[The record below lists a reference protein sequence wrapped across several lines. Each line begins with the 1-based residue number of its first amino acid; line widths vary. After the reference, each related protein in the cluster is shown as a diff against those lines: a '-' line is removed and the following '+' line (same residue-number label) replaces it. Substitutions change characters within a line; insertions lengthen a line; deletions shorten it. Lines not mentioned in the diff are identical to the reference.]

1 MAELPTLAVT
11 GTNGK
16 TTTTRMLGAIARA
29 AGHRPVVVTTVGVM
43 VDGEERGT
51 IGTSMSAF
59 RELIDLARTEGSDL
73 LCLEVTSRALAGGFA
88 KRWPPTHAALTS
100 FSRDHLDRH
109 GSLEAYLAAKAQLF
123 LALPPGGVAAL
134 PLESEA
140 TELLMGVLPEG
151 AEART
156 FGLTEGADLR
166 GTITRVDRHGTR
178 LTLDGLLELEVHLPM
193 HGAPFAIDALAAATL
208 AQAHGFAADAIRAG
222 LEGFEGVPGRFEIIG
237 DTPLVAVDFAHTPDA
252 LQVTLATARALAGDG
267 QVWVVFGC
275 GGERDRGKRP
285 QMGEIA
291 SESADQ
297 VVLTT
302 DNPRGEDPAA
312 IAAAIEAGRTGDA
325 GWRSI
330 PDRTDAIAFA
340 IDCAGDRDVVL
351 IAGKGHE
358 AEQVEG
364 AVHRPFDDRA
374 VARRILRRPATSGS
388 PGEPTEHGDSDDA
401 S

>member
-1 MAELPTLAVT
+1 MARLPTLAVT

-29 AGHRPVVVTTVGVM
+29 AGHRPVVVTTVGVV
-43 VDGEERGT
+43 VDGEERGMLPT
-51 IGTSMSAF
+51 AMSAF
-59 RELIDLARTEGSDL
+59 RELMDSAEAEGADL

-88 KRWPPTHAALTS
+88 TRWPPTHAALTS

-123 LALPPGGVAAL
+123 LALPPGAIAAL

-140 TELLMGVLPEG
+140 TELLAGVLPDG
-151 AEART
+151 TTAHT
-156 FGLTEGADLR
+156 FGLVTGADLR
-166 GTITRVDRHGTR
+166 GTVLEVDRTGTR
-178 LTLDGLLELEVHLPM
+178 LRVEGLLDLEVHLPM
-193 HGAPFAIDALAAATL
+193 HGEPFAIDALAAATL
-208 AQAHGFAADAIRAG
+208 AHAHGLAPEAIRAG
-222 LEGFEGVPGRFEIIG
+222 LEGFAGVPGRFEIIG
-237 DTPLVAVDFAHTPDA
+237 DAPLVAVDFAHTPDA
-252 LQVTLATARALAGDG
+252 LRATLATARSLAGEG

-275 GGERDRGKRP
+275 GGDRDRGKRP

-291 SESADQ
+291 SELADQ

-302 DNPRGEDPAA
+302 DNPRGEDPAT
-312 IAAAIEAGRTGDA
+312 IAAAVEAGRTGDS

-330 PDRTDAIAFA
+330 PDRTDAIAHA
-340 IDCAGDRDVVL
+340 IACAADRDVVL

-358 AEQVEG
+358 AEQIEG
-364 AVHRPFDDRA
+364 AVHRPFDDRE
-374 VARRILRRPATSGS
+374 VARRIVREAITSGS
-388 PGEPTEHGDSDDA
+388 PGESTEYGEPDEA

>member
-1 MAELPTLAVT
+1 MLPTLAVT

-43 VDGEERGT
+43 VDGEERGS

-59 RELIDLARTEGSDL
+59 NEFLASARDEGGDV

-88 KRWPPTHAALTS
+88 TRCPPTHAALTS

-123 LALPPGGVAAL
+123 LALPAGGVAAL
-134 PLESEA
+134 PIESEA
-140 TELLMGVLPEG
+140 TELLASVLPDG
-151 AEART
+151 VALRT
-156 FGLTEGADLR
+156 FGFREGADLR
-166 GTITRVDRHGTR
+166 GTIARVDRAGTL
-178 LTLDGLLELEVHLPM
+178 LTLEGLLEMEVHLAM
-193 HGAPFAIDALAAATL
+193 HGEPFAVDALAAASL
-208 AQAHGFAADAIRAG
+208 AHAHGFAPEAIRSG
-222 LEGFEGVPGRFEIIG
+222 LEGFAGVPGRFEIIG

-252 LQVTLATARALAGDG
+252 LQVTLATARSLAGDG
-267 QVWVVFGC
+267 KVWVVFGC
-275 GGERDRGKRP
+275 GGDRDQGKRP

-291 SESADQ
+291 SELADH

-312 IAAAIEAGRTGDA
+312 IAAAVEAGRTGGA
-325 GWRSI
+325 AWISV
-330 PDRTDAIAFA
+330 PDRTDAIAYA
-340 IDCAGDRDVVL
+340 IDCANDRDVVL

-358 AEQVEG
+358 AEQIEG
-364 AVHRPFDDRA
+364 AVHRPFDDRE
-374 VARRILRRPATSGS
+374 VARRILHRPTTSGS
-388 PGEPTEHGDSDDA
+388 PGEPTEDGDSDDA